1 MAINIPGFT
10 LVATKMASGNVQF
23 LLQNPN
29 GGVRYCF
36 SITGANC
43 TSINTTVN
51 GGATGTALTFV
62 FGQDANASEYPTEYV
77 GS

>member
-1 MAINIPGFT
+1 MAINIPGYT
-10 LVATKMASGNVQF
+10 LIATKMASGNVQF
-23 LLQNPN
+23 VLQNPN
-29 GGVRYCF
+29 GGLRYVF
-36 SITGANC
+36 VITSANC

-62 FGQDANASEYPTEYV
+62 FGQDANNTDYPLEYV